1 MTTAGPDEAGVSR
14 ADDPLRAG
22 IRGKELGD
30 AADSDRRVTPGARS
44 VLFVAFF
51 FPPLG
56 GGGVQRSLK
65 FVRYLPDHGWQPRV
79 LAAEADY
86 WMRDE
91 ALLAEVP
98 PGTPVLRVAFGGRRL
113 IAMGGR
119 GGIRSRAATRFLR
132 GLSRFFLVP
141 DAYVGWSRRAARV
154 AEEEITRHPC
164 ALLYTTSSPD
174 SAHLLGRRV
183 KRATGLPWVADFRDP
198 WTGRLAYAPPTP
210 LHHRSHLALE
220 RSCLREADA
229 VVVTTPE
236 TRDDFLARH
245 GGLDPAKFRVIANGF
260 DEDDFA
266 AATAERTADA
276 GTWIPAGGFPVL
288 HAGQLNLD
296 RPLAP
301 FLSGLRLYR
310 ERALRG
316 ESAGPAGHAVEGVA
330 RSAVPPGNA
339 AGATAEGA
347 AEGIPRSADTASGAQ
362 SGEREAM
369 TFLLGPC
376 YDSHR
381 EEVKAAGLAG
391 VVRFLP
397 GRTHHDAVAAML
409 SARVLLLLEQ
419 DSDRGRLVLPGKAF
433 EYLRAG
439 RPILAVVPRGGAAA
453 RFVRETGAGIAVDPS
468 NPAEIAEALA
478 RLLGGGA
485 EPSPSVVSAARYE
498 RRVLTAEL
506 ARLFDGVLAAQPT
519 RG

>member
-1 MTTAGPDEAGVSR
+1 MATAGADESGASR
-14 ADDPLRAG
+14 AAG
-22 IRGKELGD
+22 PSDTGASGNERED
-30 AADSDRRVTPGARS
+30 ATDRRFLQGARG

-51 FPPLG
+51 FPPMG

-65 FVRYLPDHGWQPRV
+65 FVRYLPTHGWRPRV

-98 PGTPVLRVAFGGRRL
+98 PGTPVLRAAFGARRL
-113 IAMGGR
+113 IAMGARDGT
-119 GGIRSRAATRFLR
+119 RSRAVTRFLR
-132 GLSRFFLVP
+132 SLSRFFLVP
-141 DAYVGWSRRAARV
+141 DVYVGWSRRAARV

-164 ALLYTTSSPD
+164 ALVFTTSSPD

-210 LHHRSHLALE
+210 LHHRLHVALE
-220 RSCLREADA
+220 YSCLREADA

-245 GGLDPAKFRVIANGF
+245 PGLDPVKFHVIPNGF
-260 DEDDFA
+260 DEDDFTVA
-266 AATAERTADA
+266 SAELATGSCA
-276 GTWIPAGGFPVL
+276 WIPAGGFPVL
-288 HAGQLNLD
+288 HAGQLNLE

-301 FLSGLRLYR
+301 FLAGLRLLR
-310 ERALRG
+310 ERAPGRG
-316 ESAGPAGHAVEGVA
+316 DAGAA
-330 RSAVPPGNA
+330 RSSDAARNAVGDA
-339 AGATAEGA
+339 AGCAQVDAGA
-347 AEGIPRSADTASGAQ
+347 S
-362 SGEREAM
+362 M

-381 EEVKAAGLAG
+381 DEVKAAGLEDA
-391 VVRFLP
+391 VCFLP
-397 GRTHHDAVAAML
+397 GRTHGDAVAAML

-453 RFVRETGAGIAVDPS
+453 RFVRETGAGIAADPAS
-468 NPAEIAEALA
+468 PADIAEGLA
-478 RLLGGGA
+478 RLLGGDETPRGLGA
-485 EPSPSVVSAARYE
+485 AAAPFE
-498 RRVLTAEL
+498 RRVLAAEL
-506 ARLFDGVLAAQPT
+506 AAVFDAVSAGRQSRA
-519 RG
+519 

>member
-1 MTTAGPDEAGVSR
+1 MRTVRSAPGREAASPGGVVDPDHRVSTVGGV
-14 ADDPLRAG
+14 DP
-22 IRGKELGD
+22 D
-30 AADSDRRVTPGARS
+30 HRVGPGARE

-65 FVRYLPDHGWQPRV
+65 FVRYLPAHGWQPRV

-98 PGTPVLRVAFGGRRL
+98 PGTPVRRVAFGGRRL

-119 GGIRSRAATRFLR
+119 GGTRSHAVTRFLR
-132 GLSRFFLVP
+132 SLSRLVLVP

-154 AEEEITRHPC
+154 AQVEIAGHPC
-164 ALLYTTSSPD
+164 ALLFTTSSPD
-174 SAHLLGRRV
+174 SAHLLGRTV
-183 KRATGLPWVADFRDP
+183 KRATGIPWVADFRDP
-198 WTGRLAYAPPTP
+198 WTGRLSYAPPTP
-210 LHHRSHLALE
+210 LHHRLHLALE

-245 GGLDPAKFRVIANGF
+245 GDLDPAKFCVIPNGF
-260 DEDDFA
+260 DEDDFTA
-266 AATAERTADA
+266 ASAAQAA
-276 GTWIPAGGFPVL
+276 GAGAWIPSNGFPVL

-301 FLSGLRLYR
+301 FLAGLRLFR
-310 ERALRG
+310 ERAPGDTRG
-316 ESAGPAGHAVEGVA
+316 
-330 RSAVPPGNA
+330 
-339 AGATAEGA
+339 
-347 AEGIPRSADTASGAQ
+347 
-362 SGEREAM
+362 AM
-369 TFLLGPC
+369 TYLLGPC

-381 EEVKAAGLAG
+381 EEVKAAGLAD
-391 VVRFLP
+391 VVHFLP
-397 GRTHHDAVAAML
+397 GRTHREAVAAML

-468 NPAEIAEALA
+468 NPTEIAEALA
-478 RLLGGGA
+478 RLLHGEA
-485 EPSPSVVSAARYE
+485 WPSPPVASAAPYE

-506 ARLFDGVLAAQPT
+506 AALFDAVLADRSA

>member
-1 MTTAGPDEAGVSR
+1 MATARTDGIGPSR
-14 ADDPLRAG
+14 ADDPIG
-22 IRGKELGD
+22 TGERGHESGD
-30 AADSDRRVTPGARS
+30 GVDADRRVSSGARD

-65 FVRYLPDHGWQPRV
+65 FVRYLPTCGWQPRV
-79 LAAEADY
+79 LAAESDY
-86 WMRDE
+86 WMLDE

-98 PGTPVLRVAFGGRRL
+98 PGTPVLRVAFGGHRL

-119 GGIRSRAATRFLR
+119 GGTRSRAATRFLR

-141 DAYVGWSRRAARV
+141 DAYVGWSRRAAQV
-154 AEEEITRHPC
+154 AEGEIARHPC
-164 ALLYTTSSPD
+164 ALLFTTSSPD

-210 LHHRSHLALE
+210 LHHRVHLALE
-220 RSCLREADA
+220 GSCLREADA

-236 TRDDFLARH
+236 TRDDFLSRH
-245 GGLDPAKFRVIANGF
+245 RGLDPAKFRVIANGF
-260 DEDDFA
+260 DEEDFTA
-266 AATAERTADA
+266 ASAEPAA
-276 GTWIPAGGFPVL
+276 GACAWIPADGFPVL

-296 RPLAP
+296 RPLGP
-301 FLSGLRLYR
+301 FLAGLRLYR
-310 ERALRG
+310 ERALGR
-316 ESAGPAGHAVEGVA
+316 SSVA
-330 RSAVPPGNA
+330 APGNA
-339 AGATAEGA
+339 ARGGEG
-347 AEGIPRSADTASGAQ
+347 SAHGDA
-362 SGEREAM
+362 REAM
-369 TFLLGPC
+369 AFLLGPC

-381 EEVKAAGLAG
+381 AEVKAAGLAD

-397 GRTHHDAVAAML
+397 GRTHRDAVTAML

-439 RPILAVVPRGGAAA
+439 RPILAVVPRDGAAA

-468 NPAEIAEALA
+468 SPAEIAEGLA
-478 RLLGGGA
+478 RLLDGVAGSCPTA
-485 EPSPSVVSAARYE
+485 ASAARYE
-498 RRVLTAEL
+498 RRALTAEL
-506 ARLFDGVLAAQPT
+506 ARIFDTVLAARSPQRDGPT
-519 RG
+519 A

>member
-1 MTTAGPDEAGVSR
+1 MATAGPSGIGASR
-14 ADDPLRAG
+14 
-22 IRGKELGD
+22 
-30 AADSDRRVTPGARS
+30 SDGPIGTGARGHES
-44 VLFVAFF
+44 GGGVETDHRVSSGAREVLFVAFF

-65 FVRYLPDHGWQPRV
+65 FVRYLPAHGWQPRV
-79 LAAEADY
+79 LAAEAGY
-86 WMRDE
+86 WMSDE

-119 GGIRSRAATRFLR
+119 GGTRSRAATRFLR

-141 DAYVGWSRRAARV
+141 DAYVGWLRRAAHV
-154 AEEEITRHPC
+154 AEEEIARHPC
-164 ALLYTTSSPD
+164 ALLFTTSSPD

-198 WTGRLAYAPPTP
+198 WTGRLSYAPPTP
-210 LHHRSHLALE
+210 LHHRRHLALE

-236 TRDDFLARH
+236 TRDDFLVRH
-245 GGLDPAKFRVIANGF
+245 RGLDPAKFCVIANGF
-260 DEDDFA
+260 DEDDFTA
-266 AATAERTADA
+266 AIAERAAGA
-276 GTWIPAGGFPVL
+276 GTWIPADGFPVL

-296 RPLAP
+296 RSLAP
-301 FLSGLRLYR
+301 FLAGLRLFR
-310 ERALRG
+310 ERALECR
-316 ESAGPAGHAVEGVA
+316 SAG
-330 RSAVPPGNA
+330 A
-339 AGATAEGA
+339 AG
-347 AEGIPRSADTASGAQ
+347 SADAAGGAQ
-362 SGEREAM
+362 GGARKAM

-381 EEVKAAGLAG
+381 EEVKAAGLAD

-397 GRTHHDAVAAML
+397 GRTHRDAVAAML

-453 RFVRETGAGIAVDPS
+453 RFVRETGAGIAVDPA
-468 NPAEIAEALA
+468 NPREIADGLA
-478 RLLGGGA
+478 RLLDGEVESRQTDA
-485 EPSPSVVSAARYE
+485 SAARYE

-506 ARLFDGVLAAQPT
+506 ARLFDVVLAARPT

>member
-1 MTTAGPDEAGVSR
+1 MRTVRSAPGREAASPGGVVDPDHRVSTVGGV
-14 ADDPLRAG
+14 DP
-22 IRGKELGD
+22 D
-30 AADSDRRVTPGARS
+30 HRVGPGARE

-65 FVRYLPDHGWQPRV
+65 FVRYLPAHGWQPRV

-98 PGTPVLRVAFGGRRL
+98 PGTPVRRVAFGGRRL

-119 GGIRSRAATRFLR
+119 GGTRSHAVTRFLR
-132 GLSRFFLVP
+132 SLSRLVLVP

-154 AEEEITRHPC
+154 AREEIAGHRC
-164 ALLYTTSSPD
+164 ALIFTTSSPD
-174 SAHLLGRRV
+174 SAHLVGRTV
-183 KRATGLPWVADFRDP
+183 KRATGIPWVADFRDP
-198 WTGRLAYAPPTP
+198 WTERLSYAPPTP
-210 LHHRSHLALE
+210 LHHRFHLALE
-220 RSCLREADA
+220 RSCLCEADA

-245 GGLDPAKFRVIANGF
+245 GDLDPAKFCVIPNGF
-260 DEDDFA
+260 DEDDFTVASAVRA
-266 AATAERTADA
+266 AGA
-276 GTWIPAGGFPVL
+276 GAWIPSNGFPIL

-301 FLSGLRLYR
+301 FLAGLRLFR
-310 ERALRG
+310 ERAPGWAVGRA
-316 ESAGPAGHAVEGVA
+316 AGGAAGNPAG
-330 RSAVPPGNA
+330 
-339 AGATAEGA
+339 
-347 AEGIPRSADTASGAQ
+347 GAQ
-362 SGEREAM
+362 GGAPDAT

-381 EEVKAAGLAG
+381 EEVKAAGLAD
-391 VVRFLP
+391 VVHFLP
-397 GRTHHDAVAAML
+397 GRTHRDAVAAML

-453 RFVRETGAGIAVDPS
+453 RFVRESGAGIAVDPS
-468 NPAEIAEALA
+468 SPTEIAEALA
-478 RLLGGGA
+478 RLLNGEA
-485 EPSPSVVSAARYE
+485 WPCPSVASAAPYE

-506 ARLFDGVLAAQPT
+506 AALFDAVLADRSA

>member
-1 MTTAGPDEAGVSR
+1 MAPASSDGIGVSR
-14 ADDPLRAG
+14 ADDPIGTGA
-22 IRGKELGD
+22 RGREPGGVVD
-30 AADSDRRVTPGARS
+30 PDHRVSAVGGVDPDHRVGPGAHD

-65 FVRYLPDHGWQPRV
+65 FVRYLPAHGWQPRV

-98 PGTPVLRVAFGGRRL
+98 PGTPVRRVAFGGRRL

-119 GGIRSRAATRFLR
+119 GGTRSQAATRFLR
-132 GLSRFFLVP
+132 SLSRLVLVP

-154 AEEEITRHPC
+154 AQEEIAGHPC
-164 ALLYTTSSPD
+164 ALLFTTSSPD
-174 SAHLLGRRV
+174 SAHLVGRTV
-183 KRATGLPWVADFRDP
+183 KRATGIPWVADFRDP
-198 WTGRLAYAPPTP
+198 WTGRLSYAPPTP
-210 LHHRSHLALE
+210 LHHRLHLALE

-245 GGLDPAKFRVIANGF
+245 GDLDPAKFCVIPNGF
-260 DEDDFA
+260 DEDDFTA
-266 AATAERTADA
+266 ASAVRAA
-276 GTWIPAGGFPVL
+276 GAGGWIPSNGFPVL
-288 HAGQLNLD
+288 HAGQRLFVE
-296 RPLAP
+296 R
-301 FLSGLRLYR
+301 GLG
-310 ERALRG
+310 RG
-316 ESAGPAGHAVEGVA
+316 SAAAGGNTAEGVA
-330 RSAVPPGNA
+330 SRAQGDAPQ
-339 AGATAEGA
+339 AT
-347 AEGIPRSADTASGAQ
+347 TY
-362 SGEREAM
+362 
-369 TFLLGPC
+369 LLGPC

-381 EEVKAAGLAG
+381 EEVRAAGLADI
-391 VVRFLP
+391 VHFLP
-397 GRTHHDAVAAML
+397 GRTHRDAVAAML

-439 RPILAVVPRGGAAA
+439 SPILAVVPRGGAAA
-453 RFVRETGAGIAVDPS
+453 RLVRETGAGIAVDPS
-468 NPAEIAEALA
+468 SPTEIAEALA
-478 RLLGGGA
+478 RLLDGDA
-485 EPSPSVVSAARYE
+485 WSCPSVASAARYE

-506 ARLFDGVLAAQPT
+506 AALFDAVLAARST